1 MKKESSVK
9 VAITACAYRKQNR
22 MTNWSYIMLSKCPHD
37 RRRELVIMKYGL
49 ASKDK
54 NICLKNTDS
63 VLMNTVRYNEMKLG
77 VFMRL
82 YISPQN
88 MHWL

>member
-1 MKKESSVK
+1 
-9 VAITACAYRKQNR
+9 
-22 MTNWSYIMLSKCPHD
+22 MLSKFLHD
-37 RRRELVIMKYGL
+37 RRRELFIMKYGL

-54 NICLKNTDS
+54 NICLNTENG
-63 VLMNTVRYNEMKLG
+63 LMNTLKYNEMKFG

>member
-1 MKKESSVK
+1 M
-9 VAITACAYRKQNR
+9 ADTACTYRKQNR
-22 MTNWSYIMLSKCPHD
+22 MTNWSYIILSKCPHD

-54 NICLKNTDS
+54 NICLKDTENG
-63 VLMNTVRYNEMKLG
+63 LMNTVKYNEMKLG
-77 VFMRL
+77 VFIRL
-82 YISPQN
+82 YISPHI